1 MNKEEKPL
9 QQIIYH
15 VLILVIIKLNSLD
28 KGKILLLL
36 TEFKKGNL
44 EVKCIMLKSS

>member
-1 MNKEEKPL
+1 MNKGEKLL

-28 KGKILLLL
+28 KGKRLLLL
-36 TEFKKGNL
+36 
-44 EVKCIMLKSS
+44 M